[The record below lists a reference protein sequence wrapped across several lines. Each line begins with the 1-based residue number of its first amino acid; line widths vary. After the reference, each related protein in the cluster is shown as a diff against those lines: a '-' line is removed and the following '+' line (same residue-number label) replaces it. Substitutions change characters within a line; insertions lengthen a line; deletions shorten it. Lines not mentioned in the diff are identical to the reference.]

1 MNAEPATTAPARET
15 SNQERLREAIK
26 QLILERG
33 LQPGDLLPTE
43 SELMSLLGASRNAL
57 REAIKALQALG
68 YVDIRHGHGTF
79 VGALP
84 LTPLQDFLSFRMRQ
98 SATEDLREVR
108 NLLQLREAFEV
119 GLASEVVQRH
129 ATTGTEALRT
139 ITTEMRRRADAGEYF
154 PEEDLAFHETLYA
167 PLGNSL
173 VTELQEVFWTTF
185 HLVDPV
191 LPGPQFTP
199 HEAWGWHQR
208 ILEAI
213 ERGDVDLYRVR
224 MRDHFDGIRVRLS
237 RAEPTGNGA
246 RKDGEEPVGT

>member
-1 MNAEPATTAPARET
+1 MNAVHPAIAPIDGM

-26 QLILERG
+26 QLILDRG
-33 LQPGDLLPTE
+33 LRPGDLLPTE
-43 SELMSLLGASRNAL
+43 SELMELVGASRNAL

-68 YVDIRHGHGTF
+68 FVDIRHGHGTF

-84 LTPLQDFLSFRMRQ
+84 LTPLQDFLSFRLRQ
-98 SATEDLREVR
+98 SVTEDLREVG
-108 NLLQLREAFEV
+108 NLLQLREALEV
-119 GLASEVVQRH
+119 GLARDVVQAH
-129 ATTGTEALRT
+129 AEHGTDRLRA
-139 ITTEMRRRADAGEYF
+139 ITAEMRRRADAGEYF
-154 PEEDLAFHETLYA
+154 PEEDLAFHEALYA
-167 PLGNSL
+167 PIRNAL

-199 HEAWGWHQR
+199 HEAWGWHQK

-224 MRDHFDGIRVRLS
+224 MRLS
-237 RAEPTGNGA
+237 RA
-246 RKDGEEPVGT
+246 